1 MSDKARNSK
10 NALEPAEIKEMFR
23 EFKETKDF
31 KLRDRLI
38 EEHLY
43 IADILAKK
51 YVNKG
56 IEYDDLY
63 QVASIGL
70 ILAIDRYDIDKG
82 YEFSSYATPTIIG
95 EIKKYFR
102 DKGWVIRVPRRIQ
115 EMSKRVNNARIYLS
129 QNLQKSPT
137 IADIADYLEISEEE
151 VLEAIEG
158 SRVYSPQSLDA
169 SFEITNDEREVN
181 LSDLIGEEDKHFEQI
196 EFADFIERT
205 MVKLNEIEKVILI
218 DRYFEKKTQVSIA
231 KKLDIS
237 QMTVSRIEKK
247 IIEKFRKEMN
257 INRDWKTVWIIV
269 FDYSAVF
276 LIGITCTKPVS
287 L

>member
-1 MSDKARNSK
+1 MTEKGKTGKKSLPA
-10 NALEPAEIKEMFR
+10 AEIKKMFR
-23 EFKETKDF
+23 EFQKTGDY
-31 KLRDRLI
+31 KLRDKLI

-137 IADIADYLEISEEE
+137 IGDIAEYLEISEEE

-169 SFEITNDEREVN
+169 SFEISNDEREVN

-196 EFADFIERT
+196 EFADFVKRT
-205 MVKLNEIEKVILI
+205 MVKLNDVEKEILI

-257 INRDWKTVWIIV
+257 LNK
-269 FDYSAVF
+269 
-276 LIGITCTKPVS
+276 
-287 L
+287 